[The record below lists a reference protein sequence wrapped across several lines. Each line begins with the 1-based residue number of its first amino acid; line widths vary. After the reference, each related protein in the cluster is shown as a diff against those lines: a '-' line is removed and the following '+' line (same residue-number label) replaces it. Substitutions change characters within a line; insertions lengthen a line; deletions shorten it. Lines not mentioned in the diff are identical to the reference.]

1 MKIHFFGATKTVT
14 GSCFLLEADGH
25 QILIDCGFFQE
36 YDKEYLNYEPF
47 PFNPKKLKSRSPYTR
62 SSGSFCS
69 DSKAYQGRVK
79 M

>member
-25 QILIDCGFFQE
+25 QILVDCGFFQE

-47 PFNPKKLKSRSPYTR
+47 PFNPKN
-62 SSGSFCS
+62 
-69 DSKAYQGRVK
+69 
-79 M
+79 